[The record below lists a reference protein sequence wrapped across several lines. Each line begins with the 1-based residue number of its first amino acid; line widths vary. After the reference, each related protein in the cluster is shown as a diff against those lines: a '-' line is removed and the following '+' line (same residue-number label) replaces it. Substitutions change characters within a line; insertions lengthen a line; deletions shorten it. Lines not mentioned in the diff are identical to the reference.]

1 MNKDT
6 LWEAMAHLEP
16 ELIEE
21 ADRQPRRRMSV
32 GKVLVIAAA
41 ACLVLAA
48 GVLAAES
55 IFGFQILEMRN
66 DGEINSYEL
75 LATGAG
81 EFPISQF
88 GQTVQDYIV
97 NGMPVLEETEPES
110 SGQGI
115 EASVVSL
122 DVPTFASWEEAAEF
136 MGKDIPLVP
145 ENQVL
150 AGGSCQEAKIY
161 VNRNVVSLYTVYAL
175 EGHTVFLSAF
185 AKVEGSEGFTV
196 GSSHGAGDLTITP
209 EQAVTGSGTD
219 VLLYVTTG
227 ERPACEAYF
236 IQEGIFYNLFLDSG
250 DLALMEEILAA
261 F

>member
-1 MNKDT
+1 MNKNT
-6 LWEAMAHLEP
+6 LWEAMEHLEP
-16 ELIEE
+16 DLIEE

-41 ACLVLAA
+41 TCLVLAA

-55 IFGFQILEMRN
+55 IFGFQILEMHN

-88 GQTVQDYIV
+88 GETVQDYIE

-110 SGQGI
+110 SGEGI
-115 EASVVSL
+115 EMSVVTL
-122 DVPTFASWEEAAEF
+122 DVPTFDNWEEAAKF
-136 MGKDIPLVP
+136 VGKDIPLVP

-150 AGGSCQEAKIY
+150 AGGNCQEAQVSI
-161 VNRNVVSLYTVYAL
+161 NSNVVSLYTTYTL

-185 AKVEGSEGFTV
+185 ARVEGEEGFTV
-196 GSSHGAGDLTITP
+196 GAFHGAGDLTITP
-209 EQAVTGSGTD
+209 EQTVTGSGTD

-227 ERPACEAYF
+227 ERPACDAYF
-236 IQEGIFYNLFLDSG
+236 IQEGIFYNLFMDSG
-250 DLALMEEILAA
+250 DLALMEEILSA